1 MKEKI
6 KEKAKSVCENY
17 GGVIIL
23 TGSLF
28 GAYLLGAK
36 VGSKITEISIDN
48 GFNKVFKIKPEAET
62 LIREGIEELS
72 KK

>member
-6 KEKAKSVCENY
+6 KEKAKGICENY

-28 GAYLLGAK
+28 GSYLLGSTM
-36 VGSKITEISIDN
+36 GSKYTTIRIDN
-48 GFNKVFKIKPEAET
+48 GLNKIFKIKPEAET
-62 LIREGIEELS
+62 LIMEGIEELS

>member
-23 TGSLF
+23 TSSLF
-28 GAYLLGAK
+28 GAYILGSVTGAK
-36 VGSKITEISIDN
+36 INSLKIDN
-48 GFNKVFKIKPEAET
+48 GLNKIFKIKPEAET